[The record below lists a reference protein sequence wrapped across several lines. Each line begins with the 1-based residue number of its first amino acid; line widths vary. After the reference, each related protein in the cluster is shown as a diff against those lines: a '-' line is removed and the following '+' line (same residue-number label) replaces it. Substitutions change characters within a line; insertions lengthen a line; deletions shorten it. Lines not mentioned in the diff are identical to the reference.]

1 VTTVDAVPSNPEGR
15 LSLEDALSLANA
27 ILGLVEE
34 AAQSSPGVPTR
45 DRCDVILLAAY
56 GRAYR
61 CFRSIREIAARGEA
75 DDAMVLVR
83 ALLGLMLRA
92 VYIVQPDAPEERE
105 RRLAQ
110 WIGKSRRDQRAMLQ
124 ELKALGYEFTDD
136 DLRKADELAADK
148 AWAGTLPGDKRL
160 AEELELTQFYSH
172 VYRSASDA
180 THYGIFTMLEGF
192 ETPPQS
198 VSGEGASVS
207 LDKVDR
213 SRAADSLMLG
223 ITVYGAF
230 LENTD
235 SVVGHGVTD
244 RAAVLVRAQLGM

>member
-1 VTTVDAVPSNPEGR
+1 MNAADPVPPNSEAR
-15 LSLEDALSLANA
+15 VSLEDALSLANA

-34 AAQSSPGVPTR
+34 AAESSPGVPTR

-61 CFRSIREIAARGEA
+61 CFRSMREVAARGEA

-92 VYIVQPDAPEERE
+92 VYIVQADAPEERE

-136 DLRKADELAADK
+136 DLRKADALVADK
-148 AWAGTLPGDKRL
+148 AWAGTLPGDKSL
-160 AEELELTQFYSH
+160 AAELGLSQFYSH

-180 THYGIFTMLEGF
+180 AHYGIFTMLEGF

-198 VSGEGASVS
+198 VTGEGASVS

-213 SRAADSLMLG
+213 PRAADSLMLG

-235 SVVGHGVTD
+235 SVVRHEVTD
-244 RAAVLVRAQLGM
+244 RAAELVRSQLGM